1 MATSTD
7 LSRTAVRRAMR
18 ALPSERRRA
27 VVRAVR
33 DGRAVDDPRDA
44 PLAVAWARR
53 VQTAWWPRWFLPQ
66 TRPRGRRAVLWLLHV
81 AWIVV
86 VIVTAVVVPTWRGG
100 GVLRWVVVG
109 ALGYSIVSM
118 PWLFALI
125 LRTRWNAPE
134 AERRNRELLGQS
146 GDE

>member
-1 MATSTD
+1 M
-7 LSRTAVRRAMR
+7 V
-18 ALPSERRRA
+18 P
-27 VVRAVR
+27 
-33 DGRAVDDPRDA
+33 
-44 PLAVAWARR
+44 
-53 VQTAWWPRWFLPQ
+53 PQ